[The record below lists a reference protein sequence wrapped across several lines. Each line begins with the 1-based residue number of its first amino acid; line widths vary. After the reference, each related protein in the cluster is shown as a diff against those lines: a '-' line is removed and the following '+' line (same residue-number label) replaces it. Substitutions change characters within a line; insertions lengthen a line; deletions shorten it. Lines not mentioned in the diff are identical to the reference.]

1 METNPP
7 PTHRL
12 ILSTIHP
19 PKEGTVS
26 DLELAI
32 KTAAEKAVLK
42 IITEGIWIAPDY
54 ANRVQ
59 IPKDFMSQ
67 VWQMVDQDKVK
78 KHLVARLEAELADRM
93 VNHMAA
99 ELATDIKQ
107 ILSVTERREALRSLA
122 RGHMDAIM
130 QIPAK

>member
-1 METNPP
+1 M
-7 PTHRL
+7 
-12 ILSTIHP
+12 
-19 PKEGTVS
+19 S

-42 IITEGIWIAPDY
+42 IITEGSWIAPDY

-122 RGHMDAIM
+122 REHMDSIM

>member
-1 METNPP
+1 MSSFEE
-7 PTHRL
+7 
-12 ILSTIHP
+12 TIH
-19 PKEGTVS
+19 
-26 DLELAI
+26 L
-32 KTAAEKAVLK
+32 AAEKAVVK
-42 IITEGIWIAPDY
+42 IITEGSWIAPDY
-54 ANRVQ
+54 ATRFKL
-59 IPKDFMSQ
+59 PADFMAQ
-67 VWQMVDQDKVK
+67 VWGLVDQDKVK
-78 KHLVARLEAELADRM
+78 QQLATRLEAELADRM